1 MKSTHLRL
9 LLQRGGSRR
18 LFIASIL
25 SAFIW
30 VAIIVVSA
38 IVLARVIVAIIN
50 RDSSAFSLILIL
62 AAMWSLRAVFQS
74 TFEGWCSLQA
84 VAIKQGIRT
93 EVTSQLDSYSHVP
106 PSVIT
111 TLLVK
116 GLNSLDIYLGR
127 FVPQLFFATVVPLV
141 VIATLFIL
149 DPLSSLIAVLTL
161 PLIPLFGALI
171 GRYTADSVSKK
182 WRTLGSL
189 SSYFEDS
196 LRGFVTLKIFGRHST
211 QSSRIE
217 EMGDKYTRE
226 TMKVL
231 TVSFLSALALELA
244 ATISVALIAVTIGI
258 RLVNDSIDFTSA
270 LTVLILAPEVYFPVR
285 NAASLFHASADGTQ
299 ALEQLQ
305 EFQNKRQGAVQAVEC
320 DFSTVNQISWKRW
333 GLTIPG
339 RQLSVLGEHTVKRGE
354 VHFILGESGAGK
366 STFALNLIG
375 ITHEADV
382 EITTPQRTQFLTPEL
397 NDSWFKHLGWV
408 PQLPQLAHG
417 SVRDQ
422 FTLISKGASDIEI
435 EKILSRCGLEV
446 RDLPQGLDSK
456 VGGAGEGTNAASGGQ
471 IRKIAVARALF
482 SQPQLLIADE
492 PTADLDSSSSD
503 LVMNA
508 LREYAT
514 TGAIVICITHD
525 LSIVRPDDSR
535 QSFETVVRS

>member
-30 VAIIVVSA
+30 VGIIVVSA

-84 VAIKQGIRT
+84 VAVKQEIRT

-196 LRGFVTLKIFGRHST
+196 LRGFVTLKILGRHAT

-320 DFSTVNQISWKRW
+320 DFSTVNQISWKQW

-339 RQLSVLGEHTVKRGE
+339 RQLSVLGEHTVNRGK
-354 VHFILGESGAGK
+354 VHFVLGESGAGK

-375 ITHEADV
+375 ITHEANV
-382 EITTPQRTQFLTPEL
+382 EITTPQGTHLLTPEL

-422 FTLISKGASDIEI
+422 FTLISKSASDIEI
-435 EKILSRCGLEV
+435 EKILTRCGLEV

-482 SQPQLLIADE
+482 FQPQLLIADE

-503 LVMNA
+503 LVMKA

-525 LSIVRPDDSR
+525 LSIVRPDDSC

>member
-18 LFIASIL
+18 LFIASFL

-30 VAIIVVSA
+30 VGIIVASA
-38 IVLARVIVAIIN
+38 IVLARVIVAVIN
-50 RDSSAFSLILIL
+50 RDSSAFSLILVL
-62 AAMWSLRAVFQS
+62 AALWIFRAVFQS
-74 TFEGWCSLQA
+74 SFESWCSLQA
-84 VAIKQGIRT
+84 VSIKQGIRS
-93 EVTSQLDSYSHVP
+93 EVTSHLDSYSHLP

-116 GLNSLDIYLGR
+116 GLNSLDVYLGR
-127 FVPQLFFATVVPLV
+127 FVPQLFFASVVPLV

-196 LRGFVTLKIFGRHST
+196 LRGFITLKIFGRHTT

-270 LTVLILAPEVYFPVR
+270 LAVLILAPEVYFPVR

-305 EFQNKRQGAVQAVEC
+305 EIQDKKQAIEQSVEC
-320 DFSTVNQISWKRW
+320 DFSEVNQISWKQW
-333 GLTIPG
+333 GLAIPG
-339 RQLSVLGEHTVKRGE
+339 RQLSLLNEHAVKRGE
-354 VHFILGESGAGK
+354 LHFILGESGAGK

-375 ITHEADV
+375 ITHDAEL
-382 EITTPQRTQFLTPEL
+382 EIETPQGIHLLKPEL
-397 NDSWFKHLGWV
+397 NDAWFKHLGWV
-408 PQLPQLAHG
+408 PQFPQLAFG
-417 SVRDQ
+417 TVRDQ
-422 FTLISKGASDIEI
+422 FTLISKGASDSDI
-435 EKILSRCGLEV
+435 EKILFGCGLEL
-446 RDLPQGLDSK
+446 RDLPLGLDST
-456 VGGAGEGTNAASGGQ
+456 VGGAGEGTNSASGGQ

-482 SQPQLLIADE
+482 SRPQVLIADE
-492 PTADLDSSSSD
+492 PTADLDSNSAD
-503 LVMNA
+503 TVMKA
-508 LREYAT
+508 LRDYAT
-514 TGAIVICITHD
+514 SGAVVICITHD
-525 LSIVRPDDSR
+525 LSIVSPDDSR
-535 QSFETVVRS
+535 QNFEAVAPS

>member
-196 LRGFVTLKIFGRHST
+196 LRGFVTLKIFGRHAT

-492 PTADLDSSSSD
+492 PTADLDSSSSNS
-503 LVMNA
+503 VMKA

-535 QSFETVVRS
+535 QSFETVVPS

>member
-9 LLQRGGSRR
+9 LLQRSGSRR
-18 LFIASIL
+18 LFILSIL

-30 VAIIVVSA
+30 VGVIVASA
-38 IVLARVIVAIIN
+38 VVLAQVIVAIIN
-50 RDSSAFSLILIL
+50 RDSSAFSLIMLL
-62 AAMWSLRAVFQS
+62 AAIWGFRAIFQS
-74 TFEGWCSLQA
+74 IFESWCSLQA
-84 VAIKQGIRT
+84 TSIKQGIRS
-93 EVTSQLDSYSHVP
+93 EVTSNLDAYSHLP

-116 GLNSLDIYLGR
+116 GLNSLDVYLGR
-127 FVPQLFFATVVPLV
+127 FVPQLFFASVVPLV

-182 WRTLGSL
+182 WRTLGTL

-196 LRGFVTLKIFGRHST
+196 LRGFITLKIFGRHTT

-231 TVSFLSALALELA
+231 TISFLSALALELA
-244 ATISVALIAVTIGI
+244 ATISVALIAVTVGI
-258 RLVNDSIDFTSA
+258 RLVNDSIDFASA
-270 LTVLILAPEVYFPVR
+270 LTILILAPEVYFPVR

-305 EFQNKRQGAVQAVEC
+305 EIQNKRQVVTQKVDC
-320 DFSTVNQISWKRW
+320 DFSIVNQISWKQW

-339 RQLSVLGEHTVKRGE
+339 RQPSVLHEHTVKSGQ
-354 VHFILGESGAGK
+354 VHFILGESGVGK

-375 ITHEADV
+375 IMHDAEL
-382 EITTPQRTQFLTPEL
+382 EIQTPQGNYFLKPEVS
-397 NDSWFKHLGWV
+397 DSWFSQLGWV
-408 PQLPQLAHG
+408 PQFPQLAHG
-417 SVRDQ
+417 TVRDQ
-422 FTLISKGASDIEI
+422 FNLISKGASDREI
-435 EKILSRCGLEV
+435 EKILLRCGLDS
-446 RDLPQGLDSK
+446 RDLPQGLDSM
-456 VGGAGEGTNAASGGQ
+456 VGGAGEGTNSASGGQ

-482 SQPQLLIADE
+482 SHPQVLIADE

-503 LVMNA
+503 TVMKA
-508 LREYAT
+508 LRDYAA

-525 LSIVRPDDSR
+525 VSIVRSDDSR
-535 QSFETVVRS
+535 QGFEAVVSL